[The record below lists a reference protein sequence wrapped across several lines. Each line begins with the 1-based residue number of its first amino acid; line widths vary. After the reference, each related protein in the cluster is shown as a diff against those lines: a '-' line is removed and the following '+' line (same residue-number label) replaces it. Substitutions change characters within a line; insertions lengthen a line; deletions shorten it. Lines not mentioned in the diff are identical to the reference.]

1 MHASDF
7 VGIFRVSC
15 TAFFGTLQP
24 SISVQYGVVVLGRH
38 IKERFKGSKHLGR
51 SVLRRLCCRTGTWR
65 RA

>member
-24 SISVQYGVVVLGRH
+24 SISVQNGVVVLGRH
-38 IKERFKGSKHLGR
+38 TSRRVSRAR
-51 SVLRRLCCRTGTWR
+51 STWEGQC
-65 RA
+65 